1 MPDSIVPMTGSIICG
16 VDGSAV
22 SDGAV
27 RVARDLGT
35 RLERRVAFVHVAA
48 PGTPHEE
55 IDAMAERLQELTDA
69 NAGPDHHDLWLVD
82 IGHPADRLVAAAED
96 ESASLLVV
104 GSHGPRSSLL
114 GSISAEVSRCAPC
127 PVVVVPQG
135 VDGIADAQ
143 VADEDTLATAR
154 TEPALSASSA
164 ASGMA

>member
-55 IDAMAERLQELTDA
+55 IDAMAERLQELATETPARITTIYGSSTSAIRPTD
-69 NAGPDHHDLWLVD
+69 W
-82 IGHPADRLVAAAED
+82 
-96 ESASLLVV
+96 
-104 GSHGPRSSLL
+104 
-114 GSISAEVSRCAPC
+114 
-127 PVVVVPQG
+127 
-135 VDGIADAQ
+135 
-143 VADEDTLATAR
+143 
-154 TEPALSASSA
+154 
-164 ASGMA
+164 